1 MNNHFLKYPYVNEKG
16 DGCCAIVKKVGL
28 YVQCNKNC
36 VNGTQY
42 CTICS
47 FNFNKIT
54 IHDRIVGGFK
64 NKKPSCF
71 SKIQCYKKILK
82 KHGLTITKIKKQAK
96 KCKLTLNMEFINEV
110 SHEICN
116 NRTIDV
122 SVVSDTSDEEE
133 EEELPNK
140 RPRGRP
146 KKINENTNDD
156 LIRNMT
162 ANHETHIYEES
173 ESDTDCDS
181 DDEITEPFK
190 YTGHQQ
196 KYRCIELFIDSQ
208 DLLYDKSGNWIGR
221 YYQETNLICDAYE

>member
-1 MNNHFLKYPYVNEKG
+1 MNNHFLKYPYVNQPG
-16 DGCCAIVKKVGL
+16 NGCCAIVKKVGL

-133 EEELPNK
+133 EELPNK

>member
-1 MNNHFLKYPYVNEKG
+1 MNNHFLKYPYVNQPG
-16 DGCCAIVKKVGL
+16 NGCCAIVKKVGL

-71 SKIQCYKKILK
+71 SKIQCYKKTLK

-96 KCKLTLNMEFINEV
+96 NCKLTLNMEFINEV
-110 SHEICN
+110 SQEICN

-122 SVVSDTSDEEE
+122 SVVTDTSDEEE
-133 EEELPNK
+133 QLPNK

-162 ANHETHIYEES
+162 ANHETHICEES
-173 ESDTDCDS
+173 ESETDYES
-181 DDEITEPFK
+181 EDEITVEPFK

-196 KYRCIELFIDSQ
+196 KYRCIELFIDGQ

>member
-1 MNNHFLKYPYVNEKG
+1 
-16 DGCCAIVKKVGL
+16 
-28 YVQCNKNC
+28 
-36 VNGTQY
+36 
-42 CTICS
+42 
-47 FNFNKIT
+47 
-54 IHDRIVGGFK
+54 
-64 NKKPSCF
+64 
-71 SKIQCYKKILK
+71 
-82 KHGLTITKIKKQAK
+82 
-96 KCKLTLNMEFINEV
+96 MEFINEV

>member
-1 MNNHFLKYPYVNEKG
+1 MNNHFLKYPYVNQPG
-16 DGCCAIVKKVGL
+16 NGCCAIVKKVGL
-28 YVQCNKNC
+28 YVQCNKKC
-36 VNGTQY
+36 VDGTQH
-42 CTICS
+42 CKICS

-71 SKIQCYKKILK
+71 SKMQCYKKILK
-82 KHGLTITKIKKQAK
+82 KHGLTITKIKKQANNR
-96 KCKLTLNMEFINEV
+96 KLTLNMDFINEV
-110 SHEICN
+110 SQEICN

-133 EEELPNK
+133 QLPNK

-162 ANHETHIYEES
+162 ANHETHICEES
-173 ESDTDCDS
+173 ESDTDYES
-181 DDEITEPFK
+181 EDEITVEPFK

-196 KYRCIELFIDSQ
+196 KYRCIELFIDGQ
-208 DLLYDKSGNWIGR
+208 DLLYDNSGNWIGR
-221 YYQETNLICDAYE
+221 YYQETDLICDAYE